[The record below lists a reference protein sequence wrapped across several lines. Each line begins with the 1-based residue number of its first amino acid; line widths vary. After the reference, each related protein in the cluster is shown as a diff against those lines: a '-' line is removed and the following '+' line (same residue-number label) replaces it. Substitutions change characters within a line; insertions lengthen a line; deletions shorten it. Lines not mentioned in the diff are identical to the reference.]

1 VRYSPHA
8 VPDERT
14 REGHGRGGPS
24 GDRGSVRR
32 SAAAVTFVLASTP
45 SGHQNQAAAV
55 DVNAAQG

>member
-1 VRYSPHA
+1 MRYSPHA

-14 REGHGRGGPS
+14 GEGHGRGGPS

-32 SAAAVTFVLASTP
+32 AAVTFVLASTP